1 MVTAN
6 SMRRIAA
13 SVGLVLVAAPL
24 GSRPAGSQRYTGP
37 AVEVPRVVM
46 GASCLPEA
54 REAVDRGA
62 ALLFLMASD
71 LAQREYDRAAEVDPD
86 CALAYWGQALVLLP
100 SSGLTPPG
108 QLLDA
113 RALDAG
119 REALTRARAV
129 PARSSRERALLD
141 ALAIVF
147 GADSSETVPSRLERF
162 AERLETLA
170 DASADNVSLTV
181 LAARARLALSTLV
194 GDPAS
199 DAAAAR
205 LRAVLRRAP
214 DNTVAAVTLLA
225 ARDGW
230 PHAPDVR
237 AAADAVLHAPLH
249 LPGPYH
255 LALRTYVRLGDWEQ
269 AVRAGQAAIR
279 EAGSPVATSLL
290 LGSAADFAPEWM
302 LEAFIQQ
309 GRIADA
315 RGLLTRVERTL
326 DGSPHE
332 LIANAADRMRVRLV
346 FAADDWQVARTLP
359 TGGFGPATR
368 WLARFAQGLASAR
381 LAWPGGDRTL
391 LSEAR
396 DAVKSI
402 HAAEQAS
409 GGTSVPALARV
420 LVEAAMAGSQDEHHQ
435 FELLIAHAVALED
448 RLVTWGRLTL
458 PFVPAEELA
467 AETYLQWYRY
477 PDAQRAASAALERYP
492 GRVRA
497 QRALARALE
506 AGARE
511 E

>member
-1 MVTAN
+1 MLR
-6 SMRRIAA
+6 MAA
-13 SVGLVLVAAPL
+13 SIGIALIAAPL
-24 GSRPAGSQRYTGP
+24 GSRAGGSQRYAKPEIDVAG
-37 AVEVPRVVM
+37 VDM
-46 GASCLPEA
+46 GASCVPEA
-54 REAVDRGA
+54 RQAVDRGA
-62 ALLFLMASD
+62 AMLFLMASD
-71 LAQREYDRAAEVDPD
+71 LAQREYERAAEVDPD

-108 QLLDA
+108 QLLDT
-113 RALDAG
+113 RALEAG

-129 PARSSRERALLD
+129 PACTSHERALVD
-141 ALAIVF
+141 ALGIVF
-147 GADSSETVPSRLERF
+147 AADSSETVPRRLERF

-170 DASADNVSLTV
+170 DASTDAVPTTV

-194 GDPAS
+194 GDAAS
-199 DAAAAR
+199 DAAANR

-225 ARDGW
+225 ARDSW
-230 PHAPDVR
+230 QHAPDVR
-237 AAADAVLHAPLH
+237 AAADAVLRAPLH

-255 LALRTYVRLGDWEQ
+255 LALRTYGRLGKWEQ
-269 AVRAGQAAIR
+269 AVRAGEAAIR

-290 LGSAADFAPEWM
+290 LGAAADFAPEWL

-309 GRIADA
+309 GRLADA
-315 RGLLTRVERTL
+315 RALFSRVERTL
-326 DGSPHE
+326 GGSPHE
-332 LIANAADRMRVRLV
+332 LVANAADRMRVRLA
-346 FAADDWQVARTLP
+346 FAADDWQVPRTLP
-359 TGGFGPATR
+359 TDAFRPASR

-381 LAWPGGDRTL
+381 LAWPGGDKTL

-402 HAAEQAS
+402 AAAEEAS
-409 GGTSVPALARV
+409 GGTSLPALARV

-435 FELLIAHAVALED
+435 FELLIAHASALED

-492 GRVRA
+492 GRRRA
-497 QRALARALE
+497 ALVLARAQE
-506 AGARE
+506 AGARPE
-511 E
+511 